1 MNISKSQMCLE
12 VHPGEFIRQEFLQA
26 RGQSIFDFA
35 MKMGISEKLAC
46 EILVGIQPIT
56 PMLADKLAVLYGVQS
71 QYWLEMQALYNS
83 KKELHGLHSN

>member
-1 MNISKSQMCLE
+1 
-12 VHPGEFIRQEFLQA
+12 
-26 RGQSIFDFA
+26 
-35 MKMGISEKLAC
+35 MGISEKLAC